1 MNIFR
6 WFLSGE
12 EKPRITDQT
21 LVKRMFKRAR
31 VQAVTAMIIGYG
43 MYYVMRLT
51 LGVVKQ
57 PMLKEGFTPM
67 QLGSIGAG
75 MTIAIAFG
83 KCLNGFLADRCNIKK
98 IVPLGLLG
106 AAVVNFVLGFSHS
119 YWVFL
124 VLWFINGCF
133 QSMGSAPCIVSLSQW
148 FSRSKLATYYGVFS
162 IAHYIGEAATYIGS
176 ALLVAAFGW
185 HSAFY
190 IPGIVCIFL
199 AVIMYRCMY
208 DRPQA
213 YGLPSANE
221 FEGEMEVAE
230 KEKNTSTKEAQRE
243 AIKNPYVWIVALSA
257 ICLGI
262 ARYSID
268 SWGVIFLQEQKG
280 YSLVAAGGIVAICP
294 IMGGIGSFLSGIISD
309 KVFKSHHSVTTIV
322 FGIVMLIGIAG
333 FCLAPAGNRMLN
345 MIFIAIYGFGLG
357 VNLCFIGGML
367 AVDFC
372 SQKATGAAMGIVGL
386 LAYFGATAQEFVNA
400 KLMAISKLVVNGKVT
415 YNFHNIEIFWIVS
428 VLIMTVVIIPTL
440 WGKKVDKEEEKK
452 ASA

>member
-1 MNIFR
+1 MFR
-6 WFLSGE
+6 WFLTGE
-12 EKPRITDQT
+12 EKPRIMDQS
-21 LVKRMFKRAR
+21 LVKSMFKRAR
-31 VQAVTAMIIGYG
+31 IQGVAAMIIGYG

-51 LGVVKQ
+51 LGIVKQ

-106 AAVVNFVLGFSHS
+106 AAVVNFILGFSHS

-148 FSRSKLATYYGVFS
+148 FSKSKLATYYGVFS
-162 IAHYIGEAATYIGS
+162 IAHYIGEATTYIGS
-176 ALLVAAFGW
+176 ALIVAAFGW

-190 IPGIVCIFL
+190 VPGVMCIFL
-199 AVIMYRCMY
+199 AAIMYKCMY

-221 FEGEMEVAE
+221 FEGEVEVAKKE
-230 KEKNTSTKEAQRE
+230 KEKSTKEAQLE

-262 ARYSID
+262 VRYSVN
-268 SWGVIFLQEQKG
+268 SWGVVFLQEQKG
-280 YSLVAAGGIVAICP
+280 YSLVAAGSIIAICP

-309 KVFKSHHSVTTIV
+309 KVFKSRHSVTTIV
-322 FGIVMLIGIAG
+322 FGIVMLIGIIG
-333 FCLAPAGNRMLN
+333 FCYAPAGSRMLN

-400 KLMAISKLVVNGKVT
+400 KLMSISKLVVDGKT
-415 YNFHNIEIFWIVS
+415 IYNFHNIEIFWIAS
-428 VLIMTVVIIPTL
+428 VIIMTVVIVPTL
-440 WGKKVDKEEEKK
+440 WGKKVNKKEENQVE
-452 ASA
+452 A

>member
-1 MNIFR
+1 MNIFK

-12 EKPRITDQT
+12 DKPRIKDQIV
-21 LVKRMFKRAR
+21 VKGMYKRAR
-31 VQAVTAMIIGYG
+31 IQAVTAMIVGYG

-51 LGVVKQ
+51 LGIVKK
-57 PMLKEGFTPM
+57 PMLNEGFTPM
-67 QLGSIGAG
+67 QLGTIGAG
-75 MTIAIAFG
+75 MTIAIAIG

-124 VLWFINGCF
+124 ILWFINGCF

-148 FSRSKLATYYGVFS
+148 FSKSKLATYYGVFS
-162 IAHYIGEAATYIGS
+162 IAHYIGEAVTYIGS
-176 ALLVAAFGW
+176 ALLVVAFGW

-190 IPGIVCIFL
+190 IPGVICIFI
-199 AVIMYRCMY
+199 AAIMYRYMY
-208 DRPQA
+208 DRPQT

-221 FEGEMEVAE
+221 FEGEVEVAK
-230 KEKNTSTKEAQRE
+230 KEKNTSTKEAQLE

-262 ARYSID
+262 VRYSVN
-268 SWGVIFLQEQKG
+268 SWGVVFLQEQKG
-280 YSLVAAGGIVAICP
+280 YSLIVAGGIVAISP
-294 IMGGIGSFLSGIISD
+294 IMGGIGSFFSGFISD
-309 KVFKSHHSVTTIV
+309 KFFKSRHSVTTIF
-322 FGIVMLIGIAG
+322 FGIVMLIGIVG
-333 FCLAPAGNRMLN
+333 FCFAPAGNSMLN
-345 MIFIAIYGFGLG
+345 MIFMAIYGLGLG

-386 LAYFGATAQEFVNA
+386 LAYFGATVQEFINA
-400 KLMAISKLVVNGKVT
+400 RLMTISKLVVNGKVT
-415 YNFHNIEIFWIVS
+415 YNFHNIEIFWIAAVI
-428 VLIMTVVIIPTL
+428 VMTVVIIPTL
-440 WGKKVDKEEEKK
+440 WAKKVSKE
-452 ASA
+452 A